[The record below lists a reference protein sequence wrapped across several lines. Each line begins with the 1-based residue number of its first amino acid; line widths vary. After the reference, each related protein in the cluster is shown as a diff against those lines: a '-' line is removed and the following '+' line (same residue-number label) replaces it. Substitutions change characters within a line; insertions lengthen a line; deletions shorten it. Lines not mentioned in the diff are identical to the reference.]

1 MKLPKI
7 VSYYTDGRNDWY
19 IKCAKELE
27 EQCKSFKFEYHIE
40 KKPSFGNYDINCKIK
55 PKFITECL
63 NNFKCPLIFL
73 DIDALLTGNIP
84 EELYD
89 IDQYSIAIAKCNHIK
104 KSQKEEYDILKNIK
118 NPILPKSLYIRDVF
132 IFFNYD
138 EKSYNFLK
146 TWDNICLNNKQSDH
160 CCLNSTVCEKIH
172 DTNIKILPEHIN
184 IAYGNNTYPKE
195 KTFCYYRVSGAL
207 YNK

>member
-7 VSYYTDGRNDWY
+7 ISYYTDGRNDWY

-27 EQCKSFKFEYHIE
+27 EQCKLFNFDYYIE
-40 KKPSFGNYDINCKIK
+40 KKQSLGNYDVNCKIK
-55 PKFITECL
+55 PKFVMECL
-63 NNFKCPLIFL
+63 DKFKCPLIFL
-73 DIDALLTGNIP
+73 DIDATLTGNIP

-89 IDQYSIAIAKCNHIK
+89 IQKYDIVIAKCNGIK
-104 KSQKEEYDILKNIK
+104 RTQEEENNILKNIK
-118 NPILPKSLYIRDVF
+118 NPLLPRSIYIRDVF
-132 IFFNYD
+132 IFFNYN

-146 TWDNICLNNKQSDH
+146 TWDNICLKNKQSDH
-160 CCLNSTVCEKIH
+160 CCLNATVCQQI
-172 DTNIKILPEHIN
+172 DNTNIKILPEHVN
-184 IAYGNNTYPKE
+184 IAYGNNIYPKE